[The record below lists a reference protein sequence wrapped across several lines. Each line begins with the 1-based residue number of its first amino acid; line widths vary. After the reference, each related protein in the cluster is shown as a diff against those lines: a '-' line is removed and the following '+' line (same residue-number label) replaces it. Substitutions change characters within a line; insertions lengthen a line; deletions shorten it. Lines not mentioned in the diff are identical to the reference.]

1 MVAGLLWWL
10 IPSSGSDRIDA
21 LAIMEDACRQA
32 EAVDS
37 VDITVRGTNTLG
49 DATLKVV
56 EEYRVNG
63 RDWHKAVYDDQGNL
77 LAEVFL
83 VDYHSY
89 AREINEEGQW
99 GEWEISAPP
108 QVLLEALES
117 NSEPGS
123 DVGPTGQVDGS
134 DVGPTGQVDDPPGGA
149 ETFCGLWD
157 LLDVTYLGEGMVGD
171 TDVKHFAVEVN
182 EDLPGEDDSYEK
194 WEYWIDSNGRILQ
207 IKDEVFKPDDYGP
220 SQRVEATTTYH
231 GFGEPNVITA
241 PEIP

>member
-1 MVAGLLWWL
+1 MQHSKLWR
-10 IPSSGSDRIDA
+10 S
-21 LAIMEDACRQA
+21 
-32 EAVDS
+32 
-37 VDITVRGTNTLG
+37 N
-49 DATLKVV
+49 
-56 EEYRVNG
+56 RVNG

-171 TDVKHFAVEVN
+171 TDVRIQAFCRGGQRRLARR
-182 EDLPGEDDSYEK
+182 
-194 WEYWIDSNGRILQ
+194 GRFLREMGILDRLQ
-207 IKDEVFKPDDYGP
+207 W
-220 SQRVEATTTYH
+220 
-231 GFGEPNVITA
+231 
-241 PEIP
+241 